1 MAEASPTVST
11 DVRTKR
17 SFVLGSLSFGHG
29 VSHLFDQGFPLVL
42 TEISAT
48 MGFGSFQQAVLF
60 GIRQGGSALVNLGG
74 GPVVDMMKPRWGAI
88 LTCCMIGA
96 AAGFIF
102 MGASPNLWVLAVAVA
117 VFSIPGSLWHLPAG
131 AALSQRFPDRRGFA
145 ISIHG
150 FGSNVGNA
158 IGPVLAGTLLGILLW
173 RYVYYIYAI
182 PCVLVAAFVWW
193 SLKDLGKYGQATERI
208 RLSVQFREALALL
221 KEPVVVG
228 LTGAAMLRGIG
239 LDAIFSWTPFYLKGT
254 EDGLGM
260 GNIEAGFYVALV
272 TGMGIVSTPVLGSLS
287 DRYGRKAVLVPG
299 LVMAAV
305 LSFIVVPTG
314 DSLLLIPIFAAMGL
328 FSFALHQIM
337 LAGVLDVVGQG
348 TEAKALG
355 LIFGIN
361 GLIGIGS
368 PFIAAVIIEHLGGYG
383 TMFYYAAALTALA
396 AVLVAFIP
404 MRLRHAPAAQRR

>member
-1 MAEASPTVST
+1 MAEASPKVST
-11 DVRTKR
+11 DVRSKR

-60 GIRQGGSALVNLGG
+60 GIRQGGSALVSLGG
-74 GPVVDMMKPRWGAI
+74 GPVVDMMKPRWGII

-117 VFSIPGSLWHLPAG
+117 VFSIPGSLWHLPSG
-131 AALSQRFPDRRGFA
+131 AALSQRFADRRGFA

-150 FGSNVGNA
+150 FGANMGNA
-158 IGPVLAGTLLGILLW
+158 IGPILAGTLLGILLW

-208 RLSVQFREALALL
+208 RLSVQFREALSLL

-228 LTGAAMLRGIG
+228 LTMAAMLRGIG
-239 LDAIFSWTPFYLKGT
+239 LDAIFSWTPFYLKDT
-254 EDGLGM
+254 VNGLGM
-260 GNIEAGFYVALV
+260 ENEVAGLYVALV

-299 LVMAAV
+299 LAIAAV
-305 LSFIVVPTG
+305 LSYIVVPTG
-314 DSLLLIPIFAAMGL
+314 DSLLLIPLFAVMGL

-337 LAGVLDVVGQG
+337 LAAVLDVVGQG
-348 TEAKALG
+348 TEAKAIG

-368 PFIAAVIIEHLGGYG
+368 PFVASVIIDHLGGYG
-383 TMFYYAAALTALA
+383 TMFYYAAALTGLA
-396 AVLVAFIP
+396 AVLVAFLP
-404 MRLRHAPAAQRR
+404 MKLRLTPVPESR